1 MKTLMMITIIVLSDS
16 AGDVLLT
23 RGMKQVGEI
32 SIINLRELLSVARK
46 VVGNKNFLSAIFFM
60 CITFFSFLTVLSWSD
75 LSFVFPATSLVYVV
89 GTLGA
94 KFILE
99 EEVTLQRWAGTLLVC
114 MGVALT
120 SIN

>member
-94 KFILE
+94 KFILGE
-99 EEVTLQRWAGTLLVC
+99 KVTLQRWAGTLLVC
-114 MGVALT
+114 LGVALT